1 MKECHLKSAKEI
13 FKDTGVHVTTD
24 GKVYLGSFIGPDHMK
39 DVFVQGKVDSWL
51 AELEELSS
59 IAVTQPHAA
68 FCAFT
73 HGVVNKWRYLFRT
86 TGQIN
91 DSLQPLEEAIR
102 YKFARAVTGRPAF
115 SENERDKLSLPA
127 KMGGLDLCNPKES
140 AQGEYMNSC
149 IATAPLVQAASRQE
163 RAQMHECSAEA
174 TTCLL
179 YTSPSPR
186 DS

>member
-1 MKECHLKSAKEI
+1 M
-13 FKDTGVHVTTD
+13 
-24 GKVYLGSFIGPDHMK
+24 
-39 DVFVQGKVDSWL
+39 QGKDDSWV

-59 IAVTQPHAA
+59 IAVIQPHDAI
-68 FCAFT
+68 CAFT

-115 SENERDKLSLPA
+115 SENERDILSLPA
-127 KMGGLDLCNPKES
+127 RMGGLDLCNPKKS

-149 IATAPLVQAASRQE
+149 IAAAPLVQAASRQE
-163 RAQMHECSAEA
+163 RAQIHECSAEA
-174 TTCLL
+174 ATIRNDLKAKREMSEGKSQKPGLRQHEACYGLSKGEGSIQL
-179 YTSPSPR
+179 AQCSSGR
-186 DS
+186 